1 MGFGRK
7 RSTAVREVES
17 EDADKLPIEFDKK
30 MVEAAEKTPNFL
42 KRPFGRFKGL
52 TRDNTVICTPGMPY
66 AWGFTYT
73 TPYRYSFVKKSADF
87 DYGKMEFDYMASS
100 IVRGIRQLKHE
111 MSMLSF
117 IKNPIFSRR
126 QRALQPLDD

>member
-52 TRDNTVICTPGMPY
+52 TR
-66 AWGFTYT
+66 
-73 TPYRYSFVKKSADF
+73 
-87 DYGKMEFDYMASS
+87 
-100 IVRGIRQLKHE
+100 L
-111 MSMLSF
+111 
-117 IKNPIFSRR
+117 
-126 QRALQPLDD
+126 